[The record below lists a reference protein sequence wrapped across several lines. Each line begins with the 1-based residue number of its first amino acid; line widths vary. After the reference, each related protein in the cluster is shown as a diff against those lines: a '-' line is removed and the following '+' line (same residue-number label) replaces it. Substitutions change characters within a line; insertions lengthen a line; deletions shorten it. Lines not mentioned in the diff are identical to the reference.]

1 MMEERSWAQQMVDR
15 FFEIREFP
23 TQLDCD
29 DHARRITGASTV
41 REVDI
46 PGSLSYTVLCT
57 GSSDERP
64 GLIVSFRQ
72 PESVLDQTVI
82 ELARFIHGDLVP
94 EATFYGNM
102 PDSDPPLLVYTMACL
117 SGSPCLQLFS
127 TETELSPREEARYM
141 CFVKHL
147 ARYFARCWLNPQPVD
162 PTVSA
167 NYRDAIYHQL
177 EKIRN
182 SAPVILSSTTISELE
197 CSLPDLFNQEYVQV
211 LTHNDLSQTNIL
223 ISEGNFE
230 ITGIVDWSLAKVLPF
245 GMELDT
251 LLLSTGYMDLSGW
264 HNYTCRERMIS
275 YFWDEF
281 WAHCRVFDD
290 KRQHE
295 IRTMAM
301 QATKIGAVLRYAFQR
316 NADGSPSEEL
326 TTSKWALK
334 TLKTLLCC

>member
-1 MMEERSWAQQMVDR
+1 MTEERSWAQQTVDR
-15 FFEIREFP
+15 FFEIRQSP

-29 DHARRITGASTV
+29 DYARRITGAPTV
-41 REVDI
+41 QEVTI
-46 PGSLSYTVLCT
+46 PGSLSYTILCK
-57 GSSDERP
+57 GNSDGRP
-64 GLIVSFRQ
+64 DTIVSFRQ
-72 PESVLDQTVI
+72 PGSSLDQTVI

-94 EATFYGNM
+94 EATCHGKM
-102 PDSDPPLLVYTMACL
+102 PGSDPPLLVYTMACL
-117 SGSPCLQLFS
+117 SGSPCIQLFG
-127 TETELSPREEARYM
+127 TETELSPKEEARYM

-167 NYRDAIYHQL
+167 SYRDAIYRRV

-182 SAPVILSSTTISELE
+182 
-197 CSLPDLFNQEYVQV
+197 LPNLFSQVYVQV
-211 LTHNDLSQTNIL
+211 LTHNDLSQTNNL
-223 ISEGNFE
+223 ISEDNFE
-230 ITGIVDWSLAKVLPF
+230 ITGIVDLSLAKALPF

-251 LLLSTGYMDLSGW
+251 LLLFTGYMDLSGW

-281 WAHCRVFDD
+281 WAHSRVFDD
-290 KRQHE
+290 VRQHE

-316 NADGSPSEEL
+316 NTMVPHPRN
-326 TTSKWALK
+326 
-334 TLKTLLCC
+334 

>member
-1 MMEERSWAQQMVDR
+1 MTEERSWAQQIVDR
-15 FFEIREFP
+15 FFEVREFP
-23 TQLDCD
+23 TQLDCG

-57 GSSDERP
+57 DSSDERS

-72 PESVLDQTVI
+72 RESALDQTLI

-94 EATFYGNM
+94 EATFHGNM
-102 PDSDPPLLVYTMACL
+102 PHSDPPLLVYTMACL

-147 ARYFARCWLNPQPVD
+147 A
-162 PTVSA
+162 
-167 NYRDAIYHQL
+167 
-177 EKIRN
+177 
-182 SAPVILSSTTISELE
+182 
-197 CSLPDLFNQEYVQV
+197 SLPDLFNQEYVQV

-223 ISEGNFE
+223 ISEDNFE

-326 TTSKWALK
+326 TTSNWALK
-334 TLKTLLCC
+334 TLKALLCC

>member
-1 MMEERSWAQQMVDR
+1 MTSKTVTEER
-15 FFEIREFP
+15 FFETRQFP
-23 TQLDCD
+23 TRLYCD

-57 GSSDERP
+57 DSSDERP
-64 GLIVSFRQ
+64 DLIVSFRQ
-72 PESVLDQTVI
+72 PESALGQTVI

-94 EATFYGNM
+94 EATFHG
-102 PDSDPPLLVYTMACL
+102 
-117 SGSPCLQLFS
+117 
-127 TETELSPREEARYM
+127 
-141 CFVKHL
+141 K
-147 ARYFARCWLNPQPVD
+147 
-162 PTVSA
+162 
-167 NYRDAIYHQL
+167 
-177 EKIRN
+177 
-182 SAPVILSSTTISELE
+182 
-197 CSLPDLFNQEYVQV
+197 LPEYVQV

-223 ISEGNFE
+223 ISKDNFE
-230 ITGIVDWSLAKVLPF
+230 ISGIVDWSLTKVLPF

-264 HNYTCRERMIS
+264 HSYTCRDRMIG

-281 WAHCRVFDD
+281 WAHSRVFDD
-290 KRQHE
+290 VRQHE

-316 NADGSPSEEL
+316 NTDGSPSGEL
-326 TTSKWALK
+326 TTSNWALK

>member
-1 MMEERSWAQQMVDR
+1 MMEERSWAQQIVDR
-15 FFEIREFP
+15 FFEIHQFP

-57 GSSDERP
+57 DSSDERP
-64 GLIVSFRQ
+64 DLIVSFRQ
-72 PESVLDQTVI
+72 RESALDQTVI
-82 ELARFIHGDLVP
+82 ELAGLIHGDLVP
-94 EATFYGNM
+94 EATFHGNM
-102 PDSDPPLLVYTMACL
+102 PDSDPPLLVYAMACL

-127 TETELSPREEARYM
+127 TETELKPREEARYM
-141 CFVKHL
+141 CYVKHL
-147 ARYFARCWLNPQPVD
+147 A
-162 PTVSA
+162 S
-167 NYRDAIYHQL
+167 
-177 EKIRN
+177 
-182 SAPVILSSTTISELE
+182 
-197 CSLPDLFNQEYVQV
+197 QEDVQV

-223 ISEGNFE
+223 ISKDNFE
-230 ITGIVDWSLAKVLPF
+230 ISGIVDWSLTKVLPF

-264 HNYTCRERMIS
+264 HSYTCRDRMIS

-281 WAHCRVFDD
+281 WAHSRVFDD
-290 KRQHE
+290 LRQHE

-301 QATKIGAVLRYAFQR
+301 QATRIGAVLRYAFQR

-326 TTSKWALK
+326 TTSNWALK
-334 TLKTLLCC
+334 TLKYLLCC